1 VRKFESRLA
10 MRGNVTVL
18 AAEGGESTRSEDATR
33 RLRDMILHGD
43 FSVNDRLQEI
53 QLSAVLGVSRTPI
66 RTALN
71 TLHNEGLL
79 DYTPKTGYRVRALT
93 LAEILQA
100 YSVRSVLEGL
110 ACRIVATAGLGEK
123 AVRKF
128 ERMLGQYEQIMRKNS
143 HSEFDRMGIAELN
156 QQFHTLILQ
165 QAGNDMLSDFVQRAL
180 NVPLTTLR
188 VIPHSGLQQ
197 QTALESCRQ
206 SHVEHLKVFNA
217 ITAREPEAA
226 EGAMRAHVERAAR
239 LVEIYYRDAHGD
251 ER

>member
-1 VRKFESRLA
+1 
-10 MRGNVTVL
+10 MRGSLTAL
-18 AAEGGESTRSEDATR
+18 AVESGESTRSEDATR
-33 RLRDMILHGD
+33 RLREMILHGD

-53 QLSAVLGVSRTPI
+53 QLSAMLGVSRTPI

-79 DYTPKTGYRVRALT
+79 EYTPKTGYRVRALT

-110 ACRIVATAGLGEK
+110 ACRIVARSKLQDR

-128 ERMLGQYEQIMRKNS
+128 ERVLNQYEQIMRKNTQ
-143 HSEFDRMGIAELN
+143 SEFDRMGIAELN

-165 QAGNDMLSDFVQRAL
+165 HAKNDMLSDFVKRAL

-188 VIPHSGLQQ
+188 VIPHSGLQEQ
-197 QTALESCRQ
+197 ATIESCRQ
-206 SHVEHLKVFNA
+206 SHGEHIRVFEA
-217 ITAREPEAA
+217 IMACDPQAAEAA
-226 EGAMRAHVERAAR
+226 MREHVERAAR
-239 LVEIYYRDAHGD
+239 LVEAYYRDAHDGIQ
-251 ER
+251 